1 MMQFV
6 PLLREQGIDVEV
18 SPLLD
23 DWYMEH
29 LLAERPAPSWRL
41 VAAYLHRARQLR
53 RTSRPDLIW
62 IEKEALPWLPWPL
75 EQALLGHDVPVLL
88 DLDDSQFHRYD
99 RNRSRLL
106 RGLFGTKIDRG
117 MAAAGLV
124 TCGSPYIAARAR
136 QAGAPRVVDLP
147 TAIDLA
153 RYPAQPAR
161 PDPASDS
168 FVLGWIGTPG
178 NTAYL
183 AALDE
188 PLRRF
193 AAETRLRILVIGGK
207 PGILPGL
214 PVEHRTW
221 SEASEIAWLQEI
233 NAGIMPLPDR
243 PWERGK
249 CGLKLLQYMASW
261 KPAIASPVGVNTILV
276 KPGVTGFLADDAES
290 WLAAFR
296 QLRSDPALGRSMG
309 IAGRQQVENDYAL
322 APMAPR
328 LAALM
333 RETVAAAR

>member
-6 PLLREQGIDVEV
+6 PLLREHGIDVEV

-29 LLAERPAPSWRL
+29 LLSERPAPSWRL
-41 VAAYLHRARQLR
+41 VTAYLHRARQLR
-53 RTSRPDLIW
+53 RRTRPDLIW

-99 RNRSRLL
+99 EHRSRLL
-106 RGLFGTKIDRG
+106 RGLFGAKIDRG

-124 TCGSPYIAARAR
+124 TCGSPYIAERANH
-136 QAGAPRVVDLP
+136 AGAPRVVDLP

-153 RYPAQPAR
+153 RYPAQPVPRGQAG
-161 PDPASDS
+161 DF

-193 AAETRLRILVIGGK
+193 AVETRLRILVIGGK

-214 PVEHRTW
+214 PIEHRTW
-221 SEASEIAWLQEI
+221 SESAEIAWLQEI
-233 NAGIMPLPDR
+233 DAGIMPLPDR

-261 KPAIASPVGVNTILV
+261 KPAIASPVGVNTALV
-276 KPGVTGFLADDAES
+276 EPGVTGFLAGNAES
-290 WLAAFR
+290 WLTAFR
-296 QLRSDPALGRSMG
+296 QLRADPALSRSMG
-309 IAGRQQVENDYAL
+309 IAGRRRVEADYAL
-322 APMAPR
+322 AKIAPR